1 MTKNQRRLRREKNG
15 NPLVKFYE
23 RTMND
28 DQTKSKLL
36 GKKAYLTF
44 YDDVLKDINEN
55 YGMYQAGSE
64 VGQRGPLVNYTVDDV
79 EPSDV
84 FNKGGKD
91 A

>member
-28 DQTKSKLL
+28 NQTKSKLL

-44 YDDVLKDINEN
+44 YDDVLKDINE
-55 YGMYQAGSE
+55 
-64 VGQRGPLVNYTVDDV
+64 
-79 EPSDV
+79 
-84 FNKGGKD
+84 K
-91 A
+91 